1 MKSHPEFLEQYARAR
16 ELQTDIF
23 IDEIIDIADGTENDV
38 QRDRLRIDSRK
49 WIASKLKPKKYGA
62 FKTIEYKDQVLT
74 PIDPRELTSN
84 ELTLLIKSESTPVKP
99 DEIKQRIQLLE
110 DALLTAKEHG
120 GAYIE

>member
-1 MKSHPEFLEQYARAR
+1 M
-16 ELQTDIF
+16 
-23 IDEIIDIADGTENDV
+23 
-38 QRDRLRIDSRK
+38 
-49 WIASKLKPKKYGA
+49 PKKYGA